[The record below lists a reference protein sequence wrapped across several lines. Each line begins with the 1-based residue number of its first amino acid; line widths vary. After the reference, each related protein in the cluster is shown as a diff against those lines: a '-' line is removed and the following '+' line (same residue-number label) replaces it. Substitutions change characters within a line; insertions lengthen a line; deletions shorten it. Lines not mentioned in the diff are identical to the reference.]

1 MRSPAVVYFPTK
13 AEFAYLVSINSDKSL
28 WDINIWNQSS
38 RKSGICLACFW
49 CGNFSWKLLSRVL
62 SYFLLRSL
70 GKKRIGLDVQLSSA
84 VRGSDKPL
92 VFYLLSAWFLLND
105 KVVFCLTFKVS
116 LIYEWKASERP
127 LQIKYLLVFLVEE
140 PASCLVLRTLAGAP
154 DQTLFWEQDFDF
166 PGSFSFCRLNDILP
180 SLCLSSC
187 FVCEFLLYRS
197 LIWILFK
204 FWCMSWN
211 KRHLFCWNG
220 HPAVLGAP
228 ECWWFGSDGLSQ
240 YNVII
245 SDSLSL
251 GTCSS

>member
-1 MRSPAVVYFPTK
+1 M
-13 AEFAYLVSINSDKSL
+13 SINSDKSH

-49 CGNFSWKLLSRVL
+49 CGNFSWKLLSRIL

-70 GKKRIGLDVQLSSA
+70 GKKRISLDVPLSSA

-116 LIYEWKASERP
+116 LIYECKASERP

-154 DQTLFWEQDFDF
+154 DQTLFWEQYFDF
-166 PGSFSFCRLNDILP
+166 PGFHFADKSISFPVRAYPPVFLFLSFCYVGPWFEFFSNSDVCHKTNVT
-180 SLCLSSC
+180 SSAEMGTQQCLGYLSAGGLAQMDYHKA
-187 FVCEFLLYRS
+187 VCL
-197 LIWILFK
+197 
-204 FWCMSWN
+204 
-211 KRHLFCWNG
+211 
-220 HPAVLGAP
+220 A
-228 ECWWFGSDGLSQ
+228 
-240 YNVII
+240 
-245 SDSLSL
+245 
-251 GTCSS
+251 CSS